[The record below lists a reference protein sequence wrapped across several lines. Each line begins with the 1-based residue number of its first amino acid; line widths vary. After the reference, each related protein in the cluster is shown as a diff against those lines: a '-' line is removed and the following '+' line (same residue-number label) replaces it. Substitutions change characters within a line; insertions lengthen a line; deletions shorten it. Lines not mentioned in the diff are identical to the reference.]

1 MRSLLTAAVAVLVT
15 AGATAYA
22 FRPEWAGSS
31 AFPGTILGA
40 SALLAA
46 YALFQAHRD
55 GELRDWIRPRWG
67 DFSGGA
73 MTAALLFGTTYG
85 LGKLLT
91 PEGSPRSAWML
102 RLYLQLGP
110 PDVLRAKASL
120 VGAAIILFAITDG
133 LAWRGLVTGA
143 LAERIGSRRAW
154 IASGVLYG
162 LSYAPAAYVLREGGA
177 GPNVLLVAGA
187 LLTGLVLG
195 ATTRFFGRLVP
206 AIVGH
211 ALFAWFALM
220 TYRFFAPSV

>member
-1 MRSLLTAAVAVLVT
+1 MRSLLTALVAALVT
-15 AGATAYA
+15 AGASAYA
-22 FRPEWAGSS
+22 FRPDFAGSPV
-31 AFPGTILGA
+31 FPGTILAG
-40 SALLAA
+40 SAIVAA
-46 YALFQAHRD
+46 YALYRAFAD
-55 GELRDWIRPRWG
+55 GELRDWVRPRWG

-73 MTAALLFGTTYG
+73 LTAALLFGVTYG

-110 PDVLRAKASL
+110 PDILRAKASL
-120 VGAAIILFAITDG
+120 VGAAIVLFAITDG
-133 LAWRGLVTGA
+133 LVWRGLVTGA
-143 LAERIGSRRAW
+143 IAERIGSRRAW

-162 LSYAPAAYVLREGGA
+162 LAYVPAAYVLREGGA

-206 AIVGH
+206 GIVGH